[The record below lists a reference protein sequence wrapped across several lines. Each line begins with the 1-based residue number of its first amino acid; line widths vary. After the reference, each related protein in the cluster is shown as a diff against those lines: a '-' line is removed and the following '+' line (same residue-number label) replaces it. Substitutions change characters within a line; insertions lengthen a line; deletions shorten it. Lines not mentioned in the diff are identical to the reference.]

1 MFPALRAGV
10 ESLHRIFSTRARAGG
25 CGAGWSTV
33 TAVSGSR
40 RITVAVGVL
49 MFVDAS
55 LYLAVLPLLPD
66 YAHRFDLGTV
76 GAAVVVAAYPVS
88 VPAVSIGCIALVP
101 RLGARRI
108 TLASAALMTVST
120 VIFAWAPSATV
131 LVLARFVQ
139 GLASGSVWTASMAW
153 VTENAPPGHRGRES
167 GIVTG
172 MLSAGSIAGPGI
184 GALAGWVGSGAAF
197 GLVALASLAGVLL
210 TYLAPAGRDAIADRH
225 VWDGLVRSARQP
237 ATGAALAIAVVDLL
251 AFGSVDLL
259 VPLRLGALG
268 HSVAEIG
275 VALAI
280 GALLGAGVG
289 APAGRLVDRI
299 GAPVVGSAAAACI
312 VVIPVVLALD
322 PSAAVQFGVLVVG
335 GPLFAVVGA
344 AMFPLSSAGAD
355 AAGVSHV
362 TATGLMGAVWAA
374 GFTISPLMVGTL
386 AQSASGQAAYVAV
399 ALLCLPAFL
408 VLRRCVRMI
417 PPLARV

>member
-1 MFPALRAGV
+1 M
-10 ESLHRIFSTRARAGG
+10 
-25 CGAGWSTV
+25 
-33 TAVSGSR
+33 
-40 RITVAVGVL
+40 AVGVL

-66 YAHRFDLGTV
+66 YASRFDLGTV
-76 GAAVVVAAYPVS
+76 GAGVVVAAYPVS
-88 VPAVSIGCIALVP
+88 VPLVSIGCIALVP

-108 TLASAALMTVST
+108 TLASAALMTVAT
-120 VIFAWAPSATV
+120 AIFAWAPSAVV
-131 LVLARFVQ
+131 LILARFVQ
-139 GLASGSVWTASMAW
+139 GFASGSVWTASMAW

-172 MLSAGSIAGPGI
+172 MLSAGSVAGPGI
-184 GALAGWVGSGAAF
+184 GALAGAAGQAIAF
-197 GLVALASLAGVLL
+197 GLVAVAALAGVLL
-210 TYLAPAGRDAIADRH
+210 TYLAPPGRDAIADRH
-225 VWDGLVRSARQP
+225 IRDGLVRTARQP

-259 VPLRLGALG
+259 VPLRLGSLG
-268 HSVAEIG
+268 HSVTEIG
-275 VALAI
+275 VALAV
-280 GALLGAGVG
+280 GALLGAAVG
-289 APAGRLVDRI
+289 PPAGRLVDRL
-299 GAPVVGSAAAACI
+299 GAAVVGSTAAACI
-312 VVIPVVLALD
+312 VVIPAVLALE

-362 TATGLMGAVWAA
+362 TATGLMGAVWAG

-386 AQSASGQAAYVAV
+386 AQSASNQVAYVAIL
-399 ALLCLPAFL
+399 LLCLPPFL
-408 VLRRCVRMI
+408 VLRRRVRAI

>member
-1 MFPALRAGV
+1 
-10 ESLHRIFSTRARAGG
+10 
-25 CGAGWSTV
+25 
-33 TAVSGSR
+33 VSGSR

-76 GAAVVVAAYPVS
+76 GAAVVVAAYPLS

-120 VIFAWAPSATV
+120 VIFALAPSALV
-131 LVLARFVQ
+131 LVVARFVQ
-139 GLASGSVWTASMAW
+139 GFASGSVWTASMAW
-153 VTENAPPGHRGRES
+153 VTENAPPGRRGRES

-172 MLSAGSIAGPGI
+172 MLSAGSVAGPGI
-184 GALAGWVGSGAAF
+184 GALAGWAGQGLAF
-197 GLVALASLAGVLL
+197 GVVAVAALAGVLL
-210 TYLAPAGRDAIADRH
+210 TYLAPAGRDSTAGRQ

-237 ATGAALAIAVVDLL
+237 ATGAALAIAIVDLL
-251 AFGSVDLL
+251 AFGSVDVL
-259 VPLRLGALG
+259 VPLHLGALG

-280 GALLGAGVG
+280 GALLGAGIG
-289 APAGRLVDRI
+289 PPAGRLVDRL

-312 VVIPVVLALD
+312 AVIPVVLALD
-322 PSAAVQFGVLVVG
+322 PSAAVQFAVLVVG

-362 TATGLMGAVWAA
+362 TAMGLMGAVWAG
-374 GFTISPLMVGTL
+374 GFTISPLLVGTL
-386 AQSASGQAAYVAV
+386 AQSASTQAAYVAV

-408 VLRRCVRMI
+408 VLRRCVRVI

>member
-1 MFPALRAGV
+1 M
-10 ESLHRIFSTRARAGG
+10 
-25 CGAGWSTV
+25 
-33 TAVSGSR
+33 
-40 RITVAVGVL
+40 AVGVL

-66 YAHRFDLGTV
+66 YASRFDLGTV
-76 GAAVVVAAYPVS
+76 GAGVVVAAYPVS
-88 VPAVSIGCIALVP
+88 VPLVSIGCIALVP

-108 TLASAALMTVST
+108 TLASAALMTVAT
-120 VIFAWAPSATV
+120 AIFAWAPSALV

-139 GLASGSVWTASMAW
+139 GFASGSVWTASMAW
-153 VTENAPPGHRGRES
+153 VTENAPPEHRGRES

-172 MLSAGSIAGPGI
+172 MLSAGSVAGPGI
-184 GALAGWVGSGAAF
+184 GALAGAAGQGIAF
-197 GLVALASLAGVLL
+197 GLVAVAALAGVLL
-210 TYLAPAGRDAIADRH
+210 TYLAPAGRDTIADRN
-225 VWDGLVRSARQP
+225 VRDGLARTARQP

-259 VPLRLGALG
+259 VPLRLGSLG

-275 VALAI
+275 VALAA
-280 GALLGAGVG
+280 GALLGAAVG
-289 APAGRLVDRI
+289 PPAGRLVDRL
-299 GAPVVGSAAAACI
+299 GAPVVGSTAAACI
-312 VVIPVVLALD
+312 VIIPAVLALE

-362 TATGLMGAVWAA
+362 TATGLMGAVWAG

-386 AQSASGQAAYVAV
+386 AQSASNQVAYLAIL
-399 ALLCLPAFL
+399 LLCLPPFL
-408 VLRRCVRMI
+408 VLRRRVRAI

>member
-1 MFPALRAGV
+1 
-10 ESLHRIFSTRARAGG
+10 
-25 CGAGWSTV
+25 
-33 TAVSGSR
+33 
-40 RITVAVGVL
+40 VAVGVL

-66 YAHRFDLGTV
+66 YANRFDLGTV

-88 VPAVSIGCIALVP
+88 VPVVSIGCIALVP

-108 TLASAALMTVST
+108 TLASAALMTVAT
-120 VIFAWAPSATV
+120 AIFAWAPSALV

-153 VTENAPPGHRGRES
+153 VTENAPPEHRGRES

-184 GALAGWVGSGAAF
+184 GALAGWVGQGIAF
-197 GLVALASLAGVLL
+197 GLVAVAALAGVLL
-210 TYLAPAGRDAIADRH
+210 TYRAPAGRAVTADLH
-225 VWDGLVRSARQP
+225 LWDGLVRSARQP

-251 AFGSVDLL
+251 AFGAVDLL

-268 HSVAEIG
+268 HSVAQIG

-280 GALLGAGVG
+280 GALLGAVVG
-289 APAGRLVDRI
+289 PPAGGLVDRL
-299 GAPVVGSAAAACI
+299 GAPVVGSTAAACT

-322 PSAAVQFGVLVVG
+322 PSAAVQFAVLVVG

-344 AMFPLSSAGAD
+344 AIFPLSSAGAD

-362 TATGLMGAVWAA
+362 TATGLMGAVWAS
-374 GFTISPLMVGTL
+374 GFTVAPLMVGTL
-386 AQSASGQAAYVAV
+386 AQSASTQTAYVVV
-399 ALLCLPAFL
+399 ALLCLPAFIL
-408 VLRRCVRMI
+408 LRRRVRVI
-417 PPLARV
+417 PPLVRV

>member
-1 MFPALRAGV
+1 
-10 ESLHRIFSTRARAGG
+10 
-25 CGAGWSTV
+25 
-33 TAVSGSR
+33 
-40 RITVAVGVL
+40 

-66 YAHRFDLGTV
+66 YASRFDLGTV
-76 GAAVVVAAYPVS
+76 GAGVVVAAYPVS
-88 VPAVSIGCIALVP
+88 VPLVSIGCIALVP

-120 VIFAWAPSATV
+120 AIFAWAPSALV
-131 LVLARFVQ
+131 LILARFVQ
-139 GLASGSVWTASMAW
+139 GFASGSVWTASMAW

-184 GALAGWVGSGAAF
+184 GALAGAVGQGIAF
-197 GLVALASLAGVLL
+197 GLVAVAALVGVLL
-210 TYLAPAGRDAIADRH
+210 TYLAPAGRDSASGRH

-237 ATGAALAIAVVDLL
+237 AMGAALAIAVVDLL

-275 VALAI
+275 VALAA
-280 GALLGAGVG
+280 GAVLGAGVG
-289 APAGRLVDRI
+289 PPAGRLVDRL
-299 GAPVVGSAAAACI
+299 GAPVVGSTAAACI
-312 VVIPVVLALD
+312 VVIPAVLALD

-362 TATGLMGAVWAA
+362 TATGLMGAVWAG
-374 GFTISPLMVGTL
+374 GFTISPLMVGAL
-386 AQSASGQAAYVAV
+386 AQSASNQVAYLAIL
-399 ALLCLPAFL
+399 LLCLPPFL
-408 VLRRCVRMI
+408 VLRRRVRAI